1 MNCNDHPKVATQEPY
16 RHHTYALKNPYIK
29 SNMTAIK
36 GYLIPTA
43 IAGAGLGVVMS
54 TMSNRNIKPARSS
67 EERGSARGRGGM
79 YETKGKEGGDIT
91 TGRDKSADLS
101 GN

>member
-1 MNCNDHPKVATQEPY
+1 MNRDDHPKIATEEPY
-16 RHHTYALKNPYIK
+16 HHPAYTLENQYTC

-43 IAGAGLGVVMS
+43 IAGAGLAVVMS
-54 TMSNRNIKPARSS
+54 TMSNRKIKPARSS
-67 EERGSARGRGGM
+67 EEHGSARGRGGM

-91 TGRDKSADLS
+91 TGGDKSAELS